1 MKKIIIV
8 LCLIV
13 SILCS
18 NKQPNTSGD
27 TIRFRIIANSNSKS
41 DQQQKKEIVKSISDT
56 LINSNVKTVEEER
69 KYIKA
74 QIPTFEKQINKST
87 KDYSINY
94 GQNYFPK
101 KEHNGIIYEAG
112 EYESLVIT
120 LGQGEGDNFWC
131 ILFPPLC
138 MVDENEDIEYK
149 SIIKEV
155 LKKIF

>member
-13 SILCS
+13 SILCI

-94 GQNYFPK
+94 GLNYFPK

-120 LGQGEGDNFWC
+120 LGQG
-131 ILFPPLC
+131 
-138 MVDENEDIEYK
+138 
-149 SIIKEV
+149 
-155 LKKIF
+155 